1 MLGPLGAR
9 SRAAADAYAAVLI
22 PILLY
27 VVHSHSSRRCDIEKL
42 YYPLSVHPV
51 FYPILLEHPAAS
63 RPTNSRAGLRCCPS
77 PAAAP
82 PPACAA
88 QTRTQ
93 GGTARAE
100 STARLPRHL
109 GEAATRR
116 PLQLTDAAPG
126 IPELPHRA
134 AELTGGSVAVVKK
147 PRARDSSELPPPRAL
162 AGPRACS
169 RRQIG
174 GTRPPLP
181 TKLEHPAASR
191 PTNSRTG
198 RHGCPS
204 PTAAPPPACER
215 RDPSALRW
223 RVCESCVQ
231 TPIAALARAWKF
243 LDCFSLYFQ
252 SKLLCSSTFKSTY

>member
-88 QTRTQ
+88 QTRTH

-100 STARLPRHL
+100 STARLLRHV

-116 PLQLTDAAPG
+116 LLQLTDAAPG
-126 IPELPHRA
+126 IPELLHTQR
-134 AELTGGSVAVVKK
+134 LYI
-147 PRARDSSELPPPRAL
+147 ARFTS
-162 AGPRACS
+162 G
-169 RRQIG
+169 QQ
-174 GTRPPLP
+174 
-181 TKLEHPAASR
+181 
-191 PTNSRTG
+191 
-198 RHGCPS
+198 
-204 PTAAPPPACER
+204 
-215 RDPSALRW
+215 RW
-223 RVCESCVQ
+223 RQ
-231 TPIAALARAWKF
+231 TACATAGCHLFGPFPRV
-243 LDCFSLYFQ
+243 
-252 SKLLCSSTFKSTY
+252 